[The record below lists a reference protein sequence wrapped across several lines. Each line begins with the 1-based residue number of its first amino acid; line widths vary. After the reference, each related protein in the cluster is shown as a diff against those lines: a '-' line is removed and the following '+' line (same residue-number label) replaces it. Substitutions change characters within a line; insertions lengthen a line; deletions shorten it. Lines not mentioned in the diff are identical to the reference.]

1 MSMSAYT
8 DVDHVTALATSQI
21 LLEHGAESSITNY
34 KGQTAL
40 HLATKKSLM
49 EHVRLLLKD
58 KQQGMTSL

>member
-1 MSMSAYT
+1 M
-8 DVDHVTALATSQI
+8 TALTTSQI